1 MPTPGV
7 KVGESHSKYRDKIP
21 LKMEAFYYQEKKKGE
36 KKGTLG
42 RAKLEI
48 DPMSPHPLQCFGK
61 PKRKAIPST
70 LQTFLLKSS

>member
-21 LKMEAFYYQEKKKGE
+21 LKMEAFYYQEKKGE
-36 KKGTLG
+36 KKSMPG
-42 RAKLEI
+42 RAKLET

-61 PKRKAIPST
+61 PRRKAIPST